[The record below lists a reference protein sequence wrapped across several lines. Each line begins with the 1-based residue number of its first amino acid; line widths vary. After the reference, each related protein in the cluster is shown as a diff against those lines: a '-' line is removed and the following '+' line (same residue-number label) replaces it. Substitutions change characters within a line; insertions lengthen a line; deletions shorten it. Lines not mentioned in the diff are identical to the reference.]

1 MKDFILNLLISIVS
15 GATTITI
22 VAFIG
27 NELFKNVL
35 GRKLEAFKNELS
47 SQAKARELALISEF
61 DKQLEAIRHELG
73 VDAKT
78 RELTLKSQ
86 IEFKERQLAEFY
98 GPIYALLKRGDPII
112 KNWKLGRLK
121 DVGQQIKVKLI
132 KANNQIEEI
141 ILNRSHLIEG
151 DEISDSFIGF
161 LTHVTVLH
169 AYVDAGYEVVPLSK
183 EQFPEAYFNEDF
195 ANEIFRTTI
204 SLKRELH
211 DLYIRYGLF
220 DSNTGIAEFAQTTPR
235 QQA

>member
-1 MKDFILNLLISIVS
+1 MKDFLLNILLSIAS
-15 GATTITI
+15 SATAITI

-35 GRKLEAFKNELS
+35 SRKLEAFKNELS
-47 SQAKARELALISEF
+47 GQAKARELALKSEF
-61 DKQLEAIRHELG
+61 DKQLEAIRHEMG
-73 VDAKT
+73 VEAKT
-78 RELTLKSQ
+78 RELTLRSQ

-98 GPIYALLKRGDPII
+98 GPIYALLKRGTPII
-112 KNWKLGRLK
+112 HNWRLGRLR
-121 DVGQQIKVKLI
+121 DVGQQIKAKLI

-141 ILNRSHLIEG
+141 LLNRSHLIEG
-151 DEISDSFIGF
+151 EEIPDSFIRF

-183 EQFPEAYFNEDF
+183 EEFPEAYFNEDF

-211 DLYIRYGLF
+211 DLYIRYGVL
-220 DSNTGIAEFAQTTPR
+220 SSKVAIAESVESPPSQ
-235 QQA
+235 